1 MVRDRLCSSS
11 RDGKR
16 YIVLPVHAVWSGR
29 RAKKSPAGAP
39 VASRF
44 ALQYR
49 LFGAVLD
56 LKFLDQTMRII
67 HGFRVLGFGDPW
79 AFSARLFVQPN
90 IDKLRIT
97 HRS

>member
-1 MVRDRLCSSS
+1 MASGILFCRFTRCGPGVEQRKAPPEHRSLL
-11 RDGKR
+11 GLHFN
-16 YIVLPVHAVWSGR
+16 IVWTT
-29 RAKKSPAGAP
+29 
-39 VASRF
+39 
-44 ALQYR
+44 
-49 LFGAVLD
+49 FGAVLD